1 MPHLILRR
9 SVWVDV
15 RTKVKSWAQKG
26 RTNDWP
32 GALGG
37 ENCFRAERQSAPTR
51 LVVPTT
57 MSNDN
62 PAAHKSRQDRDEMAT
77 IKRADDAWHDVAQLH
92 LFEFGGERL

>member
-1 MPHLILRR
+1 
-9 SVWVDV
+9 
-15 RTKVKSWAQKG
+15 
-26 RTNDWP
+26 
-32 GALGG
+32 
-37 ENCFRAERQSAPTR
+37 
-51 LVVPTT
+51 